1 MKRIILS
8 LLVLAALPCLLH
20 ANGDPVISYSAGI
33 RSSNPVPMKVSEVQ
47 VVREDLN
54 IKMGLPYAD
63 VRVAYRLKN
72 NSARDIHID
81 YGFPVDFSG
90 RMDDPAGFEVGGEY
104 ESLHET
110 GIAGRA
116 VRGVHFRLDGRE
128 LEWTRSDEI
137 VRHEFEVTD
146 EDSEEDGEDFWEEC
160 RLWTYTVLDIPAG
173 ATVTLEV
180 DYSVLCCHS
189 VALGSLN
196 GSPLSRYFYDDLS
209 FEYDLTPAQHWGDG
223 KAGELHIKVDCTAL
237 PDDLDMSVGTN
248 WLQRNGKVFT
258 VTERNFDFSQSDL
271 FLAGGFYR
279 NYNDPD
285 RQFPSWGDPLKTLVV
300 PSSEYRLSVSGAQD
314 KYPASNLQ
322 DGDPATAWVAP
333 GNGVGATVSIDFP
346 TPRRISDIGIWNG
359 YHKSA
364 SLWSSN
370 SRIRRMRV
378 EITRAD
384 GYVDTFET
392 DPEDWGEHSLYMLY
406 ESRVPRFGE
415 ITLLPVTNLSR
426 QIYGRETGVDEDGIY
441 QYDKVPFAS
450 ENVARIRL
458 TVLEVE
464 PGTKYKDLCLSDLIV
479 LDGFRILE
487 P

>member
-1 MKRIILS
+1 MKRFLLS
-8 LLVLAALPCLLH
+8 LLALAALPCLLH
-20 ANGDPVISYSAGI
+20 ANGDPVISYSASI
-33 RSSNPVPMKVSEVQ
+33 RSCNPVPLKVSEVQ

-54 IKMGLPYAD
+54 IKMGLPYTD

-72 NSARDIHID
+72 NSARDIHVD

-90 RMDDPAGFEVGGEY
+90 RMDTPEGFGTGGEY
-104 ESLHET
+104 ESLYET

-137 VRHEFEVTD
+137 VRHEIEVD
-146 EDSEEDGEDFWEEC
+146 EADLEEGEDNFWEEC

-180 DYSVLCCHS
+180 DYSVLSCHS
-189 VALGSLN
+189 IAMGALAA
-196 GSPLSRYFYDDLS
+196 SPLSRYFYDDLS
-209 FEYDLTPAQHWGDG
+209 FEYDLSPAQHWGDG
-223 KAGELHIKVDCTAL
+223 SAGELHIKVDCTAL
-237 PDDLDMSVGTN
+237 PDGLDMSVGAN

-258 VTERNFDFSQSDL
+258 VTERNFDFAQSDIL
-271 FLAGGFYR
+271 LAGGFYR
-279 NYNDPD
+279 EYGDPD
-285 RQFPSWGDPLKTLVV
+285 KRFPSWGDPLKTLVV

-322 DGDPATAWVAP
+322 DDDLATAWVAP

-346 TPRRISDIGIWNG
+346 TPRRVSDIGIWNG

-364 SLWSSN
+364 SLWAAN

-378 EITRAD
+378 EVTRAD
-384 GYVDTFET
+384 GYVDTWET
-392 DPEDWGEHSLYMLY
+392 DPEDWGWNNTYTLY
-406 ESRVPRFGE
+406 ESRTPRFGE
-415 ITLLPVTNLSR
+415 ITLLPVTNLLR
-426 QIYGRETGVDEDGIY
+426 QMDGRETGVDEDGIY
-441 QYDKVPFAS
+441 QYDKVPFTS
-450 ENVARIRL
+450 EYVSRIRL
-458 TVLEVE
+458 TVLEVD

-487 P
+487 